1 MNNHKPATHRDHP
14 INSVL
19 RSDESFRELASK
31 VEYCEITWPQSYE
44 MGEPIRLK
52 SEEEPVWKCLEEPE
66 ELSLFQSGVILA
78 LCVAGLIVMVA
89 LAAIF

>member
-19 RSDESFRELASK
+19 RLDESFRELARK

-52 SEEEPVWKCLEEPE
+52 SEEEPEEI
-66 ELSLFQSGVILA
+66 SLFQSGVILS
-78 LCVAGLIVMVA
+78 LCLVGMVLIV
-89 LAAIF
+89 AICATLNACGVW